1 MTKHTTDSE
10 IDVKSHYNKD
20 DIIDKLEDPGEIPF
34 TRGIHSEMY
43 KKQLWTMRQYT
54 GYGSAEETN
63 KRFKFLINK
72 GQTGLSL
79 AFDLPTQL
87 GLNSDN
93 NLSEGEV
100 GKVGVSIN
108 SLYDMKILF
117 DKIDLNKISTSM
129 TINSTAAILLGL
141 YAAVGN
147 LQGYDSKVLRGTVQ
161 NDILKEYIS
170 RNTHIYPPKQ
180 SVNLTVDLIEFC
192 VKNMPNW
199 YPISISGYHIREAG
213 ATAIQELGFTFSNA
227 IEYINQLL
235 NRGLKIDEFTPR
247 LSFFLV
253 SRNDFFEEI
262 AKFRAARRIWSK
274 IIENRF
280 ESKNKKSMQFKF
292 HVQTSGETLT
302 AQQPE
307 NNVIRVSIQA
317 LAAVLGGAQS
327 IHTNSKDEALGLPT
341 EESVKIAL
349 RTQQI
354 IASESG
360 VIKTVDPL
368 GGSYYIEYLT
378 DKIEEEVM
386 NLINK
391 IDNLGGS
398 LKAIE
403 SGYIQSEIQKNAY
416 KYQCELDEKSK
427 IIVGVNDFIDNSKNI
442 IKRPNMNN
450 DLSDIQ
456 HKNLIHLK
464 KTRNSY
470 DVEKS
475 LQNLEVAISS
485 GQNTTPIIFDSVKKY
500 VTIEEICNVFRELFG
515 EY

>member
-1 MTKHTTDSE
+1 
-10 IDVKSHYNKD
+10 
-20 DIIDKLEDPGEIPF
+20 
-34 TRGIHSEMY
+34 
-43 KKQLWTMRQYT
+43 
-54 GYGSAEETN
+54 
-63 KRFKFLINK
+63 
-72 GQTGLSL
+72 
-79 AFDLPTQL
+79 
-87 GLNSDN
+87 
-93 NLSEGEV
+93 
-100 GKVGVSIN
+100 
-108 SLYDMKILF
+108 
-117 DKIDLNKISTSM
+117 
-129 TINSTAAILLGL
+129 
-141 YAAVGN
+141 
-147 LQGYDSKVLRGTVQ
+147 
-161 NDILKEYIS
+161 
-170 RNTHIYPPKQ
+170 
-180 SVNLTVDLIEFC
+180 
-192 VKNMPNW
+192 
-199 YPISISGYHIREAG
+199 
-213 ATAIQELGFTFSNA
+213 
-227 IEYINQLL
+227 
-235 NRGLKIDEFTPR
+235 
-247 LSFFLV
+247 
-253 SRNDFFEEI
+253 
-262 AKFRAARRIWSK
+262 
-274 IIENRF
+274 
-280 ESKNKKSMQFKF
+280 MQFKF

-341 EESVKIAL
+341 EEAVKIAL

-391 IDNLGGS
+391 IDKLGGS

-442 IKRPNMNN
+442 IKRQNINS

-485 GQNTTPIIFDSVKKY
+485 GKNTTPIIFDSVKKY